1 MTKYRVA
8 YRNPQSGEVHHLRRI
23 YTDRIEAQSAA
34 DDYNVT
40 ADCWH
45 PVPHWAEP
53 IEEEPSHVS
62 NVEITN
68 SQQSLII

>member
-1 MTKYRVA
+1 MDYQVAFRSPLDGKVYR
-8 YRNPQSGEVHHLRRI
+8 LRRVYHDLI
-23 YTDRIEAQSAA
+23 SAQSAA
-34 DDYNVT
+34 DDYNIGEP
-40 ADCWH
+40 CIH
-45 PVPHWAEP
+45 HWAEP